1 MSEYFVVRKGAT
13 ALPNEVVWDSSISYG
28 ALGILARA
36 LSTAPGADLGY
47 RAFAGRGMGE
57 KAVRAALGELEEAG
71 YRHRFTVRREGGRIR
86 TVTVF
91 SDVSIGRATALSEL
105 PEEQRAGVVDPEEPR
120 QSCGSHIRR
129 SHRAADGAAR
139 SDLGKRTSSDGAV
152 DNLSDDGRR
161 AAPVAA
167 RSDLGKQGVSAGR
180 TVPRSTVARSSAALS
195 LRDTKP
201 SSSLRSEEE
210 SFDQTGPDRTEAAS
224 PDAGADS
231 RSRSGSVRA
240 GRGRARRASA
250 ADRARRDASPGSG
263 TRPGPE
269 ETGGGVSRVEPEPA
283 TEPSRPQEPR
293 ERPVGASPSRRHGSG
308 VKSSSRALQAPSEG
322 VSGVKR
328 AVDGP
333 VGGDPGLPAEVR
345 GLLGSCLPASML
357 RVASDPQGASEVAGL
372 LRERVEAGWRPSEIR
387 SALDE
392 DLPEPV
398 GHLSRLVAWRLRHKV
413 DPALAPVA
421 LVAAGEGQVEVARR
435 AVRVVEPL
443 RTRDQELDQEL
454 SRRAWDQVRRE
465 HPDVGRAR
473 QMSLAGEL
481 VEQWRRE
488 EVGEVAS

>member
-13 ALPNEVVWDSSISYG
+13 ALRNEVVWDSSISYG

-36 LSTAPGADLGY
+36 LATAPGADLGY

-91 SDVSIGRATALSEL
+91 SDVSMGRAEALSEL
-105 PEEQRAGVVDPEEPR
+105 PEEQRVGVVDPEEPR
-120 QSCGSHIRR
+120 QSCGSRIRR
-129 SHRAADGAAR
+129 SHRAADG
-139 SDLGKRTSSDGAV
+139 
-152 DNLSDDGRR
+152 
-161 AAPVAA
+161 AA

-210 SFDQTGPDRTEAAS
+210 SFDQTGPGRAEVAS
-224 PDAGADS
+224 PGAGAG
-231 RSRSGSVRA
+231 SRSGSVRS
-240 GRGRARRASA
+240 GRARARRASGA
-250 ADRARRDASPGSG
+250 GRARRDASPSG
-263 TRPGPE
+263 ALPGPE
-269 ETGGGVSRVEPEPA
+269 VAGGGVSGVEPEPT

-293 ERPVGASPSRRHGSG
+293 ERPIGASPDRGRGSG
-308 VKSSSRALQAPSEG
+308 VKSSSRASQAPSGGASEDRR
-322 VSGVKR
+322 V
-328 AVDGP
+328 VDGP
-333 VGGDPGLPAEVR
+333 AGGGPGLPAEVR

-357 RVASDPQGASEVAGL
+357 RVASDPQGALEVAGL
-372 LRERVEAGWRPSEIR
+372 LRERVEAGWRPGEIC

-413 DPALAPVA
+413 DPALAPAA

-435 AVRVVEPL
+435 AVRVVEPP
-443 RTRDQELDQEL
+443 RTREQELAE
-454 SRRAWDQVRRE
+454 RAWDQVRRE

-488 EVGEVAS
+488 EVREVAS

>member
-13 ALPNEVVWDSSISYG
+13 ALRNEVVWDSSISYG

-36 LSTAPGADLGY
+36 LATAPGADLGY

-91 SDVSIGRATALSEL
+91 SDVSMGRAEALSEL
-105 PEEQRAGVVDPEEPR
+105 PEEQRVGVVDPEEPR
-120 QSCGSHIRR
+120 QSCGSRIRR
-129 SHRAADGAAR
+129 SHRAAGDAAR
-139 SDLGKRTSSDGAV
+139 SDLGKRSTSDGPV

-161 AAPVAA
+161 AATGAA

-210 SFDQTGPDRTEAAS
+210 SFDQTGPDRAEVVS
-224 PDAGADS
+224 PDAG
-231 RSRSGSVRA
+231 SRSGSVGA
-240 GRGRARRASA
+240 GRVRDRRASA
-250 ADRARRDASPGSG
+250 AGRARRDASPGSG
-263 TRPGPE
+263 RRPGPE
-269 ETGGGVSRVEPEPA
+269 EAGGGVSGVEPEPT
-283 TEPSRPQEPR
+283 TEPPRPQEPH
-293 ERPVGASPSRRHGSG
+293 EQPIGASPDGHGSD
-308 VKSSSRALQAPSEG
+308 VKSSSRASQAPSEG
-322 VSGVKR
+322 ASEDRRV
-328 AVDGP
+328 VDGP
-333 VGGDPGLPAEVR
+333 AGGGPGLPAEVR

-357 RVASDPQGASEVAGL
+357 RVASDLPGALEVAGL
-372 LRERVEAGWRPSEIR
+372 LRERVEAGWRPGEIR

-413 DPALAPVA
+413 DPALAPAA
-421 LVAAGEGQVEVARR
+421 LVAAGEGQVEAVRR
-435 AVRVVEPL
+435 AVRVVEPP
-443 RTRDQELDQEL
+443 RTREQELAE
-454 SRRAWDQVRRE
+454 RAWDQVRRE

-481 VEQWRRE
+481 VEQWRQAE
-488 EVGEVAS
+488 VEVGEVAS

>member
-13 ALPNEVVWDSSISYG
+13 ALRNEVVWDSSISYG

-36 LSTAPGADLGY
+36 LATAPGADLGY

-91 SDVSIGRATALSEL
+91 SDVSMGRAEALSEL
-105 PEEQRAGVVDPEEPR
+105 PEEQRVGVVDPEEPR
-120 QSCGSHIRR
+120 QSCGSRIRR

-139 SDLGKRTSSDGAV
+139 SDLGKRTPSEGPV

-161 AAPVAA
+161 AATGAA

-210 SFDQTGPDRTEAAS
+210 SFDQTGPDRTGVVS
-224 PDAGADS
+224 LGAGAG
-231 RSRSGSVRA
+231 SRSGRVRD
-240 GRGRARRASA
+240 RRASVA
-250 ADRARRDASPGSG
+250 GRARRDASPGG
-263 TRPGPE
+263 ALPGSQDI
-269 ETGGGVSRVEPEPA
+269 GGGVSGVEPEPA
-283 TEPSRPQEPR
+283 AEPSRPQEPR
-293 ERPVGASPSRRHGSG
+293 ERPIGASPDRGRGSG
-308 VKSSSRALQAPSEG
+308 VKSSSRVSQAPSEG
-322 VSGVKR
+322 SSEDRRG
-328 AVDGP
+328 VDGP
-333 VGGDPGLPAEVR
+333 AGGGPGLPAEVR

-357 RVASDPQGASEVAGL
+357 RVASDPQGALDVAGL
-372 LRERVEAGWRPSEIR
+372 LRERVEAGWRPGEIR

-421 LVAAGEGQVEVARR
+421 LVAAGEGRVEAVRR
-435 AVRVVEPL
+435 AVKVVEPT
-443 RTRDQELDQEL
+443 RTRDQELAE
-454 SRRAWDQVRRE
+454 RAWDQVRRE

-481 VEQWRRE
+481 VEQWRQAE
-488 EVGEVAS
+488 AGEVAS

>member
-13 ALPNEVVWDSSISYG
+13 ALRNEVVWDSSISYG

-120 QSCGSHIRR
+120 QSCGSRIRR

-139 SDLGKRTSSDGAV
+139 SDLGKRAPSGGPV
-152 DNLSDDGRR
+152 DNLSDDGHR

-167 RSDLGKQGVSAGR
+167 RSDLDKQGVSAGR

-210 SFDQTGPDRTEAAS
+210 SLDQTGPDRAEVAS
-224 PDAGADS
+224 PGAGAG
-231 RSRSGSVRA
+231 SRSGPVRS
-240 GRGRARRASA
+240 GRARARRASA
-250 ADRARRDASPGSG
+250 AGRARRDASPGSG

-269 ETGGGVSRVEPEPA
+269 ETGGGVSGVEPEPA
-283 TEPSRPQEPR
+283 TESSRPQEPR
-293 ERPVGASPSRRHGSG
+293 ERPIGTSAECGSG
-308 VKSSSRALQAPSEG
+308 VKSSSRASQAS
-322 VSGVKR
+322 SGGTSGGGR
-328 AVDGP
+328 AVEGAE
-333 VGGDPGLPAEVR
+333 VEGAGLPAEVC

-357 RVASDPQGASEVAGL
+357 RVASDPQGALDVAGL
-372 LRERVEAGWRPSEIR
+372 LRERVEAGWRPGEIR

-421 LVAAGEGQVEVARR
+421 LIAAGEGRVEAARR
-435 AVRVVEPL
+435 AVKVVEPP
-443 RTRDQELDQEL
+443 RTRDQELAE
-454 SRRAWDQVRRE
+454 RAWDQVRRE

-481 VEQWRRE
+481 VEQWRQAE
-488 EVGEVAS
+488 AGEVAS

>member
-13 ALPNEVVWDSSISYG
+13 ALRNEVVWDSSISYG

-36 LSTAPGADLGY
+36 LATAPGADLGY

-91 SDVSIGRATALSEL
+91 SDVSMGRATALSEL

-120 QSCGSHIRR
+120 QSCGSRVRR

-139 SDLGKRTSSDGAV
+139 SDLGKRAPSGGLV

-210 SFDQTGPDRTEAAS
+210 SFDQTGPDRAEVVS
-224 PDAGADS
+224 PGAGVG
-231 RSRSGSVRA
+231 SRSGSVGS
-240 GRGRARRASA
+240 GRDRVRRASGA
-250 ADRARRDASPGSG
+250 GRARRDASPSG
-263 TRPGPE
+263 ALPGPE
-269 ETGGGVSRVEPEPA
+269 VAGGGVSGVEPEPA
-283 TEPSRPQEPR
+283 TEPPRPQEPR
-293 ERPVGASPSRRHGSG
+293 ERSVGASPSLGHGSG
-308 VKSSSRALQAPSEG
+308 VKSSSRALQTPSGGTSEDRR
-322 VSGVKR
+322 V
-328 AVDGP
+328 VDGP

-345 GLLGSCLPASML
+345 ALLGSCLPASML
-357 RVASDPQGASEVAGL
+357 RVASDPQGALEVAGL
-372 LRERVEAGWRPSEIR
+372 LRERVEAGWRPGEIR

-435 AVRVVEPL
+435 AVRVVEPP
-443 RTRDQELDQEL
+443 RTRDQELAE
-454 SRRAWDQVRRE
+454 RAWDQVRRE

>member
-13 ALPNEVVWDSSISYG
+13 ALRNEVVWDSSISYG

-36 LSTAPGADLGY
+36 LATAPGADLGY

-91 SDVSIGRATALSEL
+91 SDVSMGRAEALSEL
-105 PEEQRAGVVDPEEPR
+105 PEEQRVGVVDPGEPR
-120 QSCGSHIRR
+120 QSCGSRIRR
-129 SHRAADGAAR
+129 SHRAATGAAR
-139 SDLGKRTSSDGAV
+139 SDLGKRTPSEGPV

-161 AAPVAA
+161 AATGAA

-210 SFDQTGPDRTEAAS
+210 SLDQTGPDRTEVTS
-224 PDAGADS
+224 PGVGAG
-231 RSRSGSVRA
+231 SRSGSVRS
-240 GRGRARRASA
+240 GRARARRASA
-250 ADRARRDASPGSG
+250 GRARRDASPGSD
-263 TRPGPE
+263 TRPGPKE
-269 ETGGGVSRVEPEPA
+269 AGGGVSGVEPEPT

-293 ERPVGASPSRRHGSG
+293 ERPIGASPNRGHGSG
-308 VKSSSRALQAPSEG
+308 MKSSSRASQTPSEG
-322 VSGVKR
+322 ASEGRRV
-328 AVDGP
+328 VDGP
-333 VGGDPGLPAEVR
+333 VGGGSGLPAEVR

-357 RVASDPQGASEVAGL
+357 RVASDLQGALEVAGL
-372 LRERVEAGWRPSEIR
+372 LRERVEAGWRPGEIR

-421 LVAAGEGQVEVARR
+421 LVAAGEGQVEAVRR
-435 AVRVVEPL
+435 AVRVVEPP
-443 RTRDQELDQEL
+443 RTREQELAE
-454 SRRAWDQVRRE
+454 RAWDQVRRE

-481 VEQWRRE
+481 VEQWRQA

>member
-120 QSCGSHIRR
+120 QSCGSRIRR

-139 SDLGKRTSSDGAV
+139 SDLGRRTPSEGPV
-152 DNLSDDGRR
+152 DNLSDDGHR
-161 AAPVAA
+161 AATGAA

-210 SFDQTGPDRTEAAS
+210 SFDQTGPGRAEVAS
-224 PDAGADS
+224 PGAGAG
-231 RSRSGSVRA
+231 SRSGSVRS
-240 GRGRARRASA
+240 GRARARRASA
-250 ADRARRDASPGSG
+250 ASRARRDASPGSG

-269 ETGGGVSRVEPEPA
+269 EAGGGVSGVEPEPT
-283 TEPSRPQEPR
+283 TEPSRPQAPR
-293 ERPVGASPSRRHGSG
+293 ERPIGASPNRGHGSG
-308 VKSSSRALQAPSEG
+308 MKSSSRASQTPSEG
-322 VSGVKR
+322 ASEGRRV
-328 AVDGP
+328 VDGP
-333 VGGDPGLPAEVR
+333 VGGGSGLPAEVR

-357 RVASDPQGASEVAGL
+357 RVASDLQGALEVAGL

-413 DPALAPVA
+413 DPALAPAA
-421 LVAAGEGQVEVARR
+421 LVAAGEGQVEAVRR
-435 AVRVVEPL
+435 AVRVVEPP
-443 RTRDQELDQEL
+443 RTREQELAE
-454 SRRAWDQVRRE
+454 RAWDQVRRE

-488 EVGEVAS
+488 EVREVAS

>member
-13 ALPNEVVWDSSISYG
+13 ALRNEVVWDSSISYG

-36 LSTAPGADLGY
+36 LATAPGADLGY

-91 SDVSIGRATALSEL
+91 SDVSMGRAEALSEL
-105 PEEQRAGVVDPEEPR
+105 PEEQRVGVVDPEEPR
-120 QSCGSHIRR
+120 QSCGSRIRR
-129 SHRAADGAAR
+129 SHRAADG
-139 SDLGKRTSSDGAV
+139 
-152 DNLSDDGRR
+152 
-161 AAPVAA
+161 AA

-210 SFDQTGPDRTEAAS
+210 SFDQTGPGRAEVAS
-224 PDAGADS
+224 PGAGAG
-231 RSRSGSVRA
+231 SRSGSVRS
-240 GRGRARRASA
+240 GRARARRASGA
-250 ADRARRDASPGSG
+250 GRARRDASPSG
-263 TRPGPE
+263 ALPGPE
-269 ETGGGVSRVEPEPA
+269 VAGGGVSGVEPEPT

-293 ERPVGASPSRRHGSG
+293 ERPIGASPDRGRGSG
-308 VKSSSRALQAPSEG
+308 VKSSSRASQAPSEG
-322 VSGVKR
+322 ASEDRRV
-328 AVDGP
+328 VDGP
-333 VGGDPGLPAEVR
+333 AGGGPGLSAEVR

-357 RVASDPQGASEVAGL
+357 RVASDPQGALEVAGL
-372 LRERVEAGWRPSEIR
+372 LRERVEAGWRPGEIC

-413 DPALAPVA
+413 DPALAPSA
-421 LVAAGEGQVEVARR
+421 LVAAGEGQVEAVRR
-435 AVRVVEPL
+435 AVRVVEPP
-443 RTRDQELDQEL
+443 RTREQELAE
-454 SRRAWDQVRRE
+454 RAWDQVRRE

-481 VEQWRRE
+481 VEQWRQAE
-488 EVGEVAS
+488 VEVGEVAS

>member
-13 ALPNEVVWDSSISYG
+13 ALRNEVVWDSSISYG

-36 LSTAPGADLGY
+36 LATAPGADLGY

-91 SDVSIGRATALSEL
+91 SDVSMGRAEALSEL

-120 QSCGSHIRR
+120 QSCGSRIRR
-129 SHRAADGAAR
+129 SHRAADG
-139 SDLGKRTSSDGAV
+139 
-152 DNLSDDGRR
+152 
-161 AAPVAA
+161 AA

-210 SFDQTGPDRTEAAS
+210 SFDQTGPDRTGVVS
-224 PDAGADS
+224 LGAGAG
-231 RSRSGSVRA
+231 SRSGRGGSGRVRA
-240 GRGRARRASA
+240 RHASGA
-250 ADRARRDASPGSG
+250 GRARRDASPGG
-263 TRPGPE
+263 ALPGSQDV
-269 ETGGGVSRVEPEPA
+269 GGGVSGVEPEPA
-283 TEPSRPQEPR
+283 AEPSRLEEPR
-293 ERPVGASPSRRHGSG
+293 EQPVGASPRRRGRRSG
-308 VKSSSRALQAPSEG
+308 VKSSSQGSHTPSG
-322 VSGVKR
+322 GASRGGR
-328 AVDGP
+328 AVEGAE
-333 VGGDPGLPAEVR
+333 VGVAGLPAEVR

-357 RVASDPQGASEVAGL
+357 RVASDPQGALDVAGL
-372 LRERVEAGWRPSEIR
+372 LRERVEAGWRPGEIR

-413 DPALAPVA
+413 DPALAPAA
-421 LVAAGEGQVEVARR
+421 LVAAGELQVQAARR
-435 AVRVVEPL
+435 AVKVVEPT
-443 RTRDQELDQEL
+443 RTRDQELAE
-454 SRRAWDQVRRE
+454 RAWDQVRRE

-481 VEQWRRE
+481 VEQWRQAE
-488 EVGEVAS
+488 AGEVAS

>member
-13 ALPNEVVWDSSISYG
+13 ALRNEVVWDSSISYG

-36 LSTAPGADLGY
+36 LATAPGADLGY

-91 SDVSIGRATALSEL
+91 SDVSMGRAEALSEL

-120 QSCGSHIRR
+120 QPGGSRIRR

-139 SDLGKRTSSDGAV
+139 SDLGKLTPSEGPV

-161 AAPVAA
+161 AATGAA
-167 RSDLGKQGVSAGR
+167 WSDLGKQGVSAGR

-210 SFDQTGPDRTEAAS
+210 SFDQTGPDRTGVVS
-224 PDAGADS
+224 PGAGAG
-231 RSRSGSVRA
+231 SRSGRGGSGQVRA
-240 GRGRARRASA
+240 RHASGA
-250 ADRARRDASPGSG
+250 GRARRDASPGG
-263 TRPGPE
+263 ALPGPQDV
-269 ETGGGVSRVEPEPA
+269 GGGVSGVEPEPA
-283 TEPSRPQEPR
+283 AEPSRLEEPR
-293 ERPVGASPSRRHGSG
+293 EQPVGASPRRRGRRSG
-308 VKSSSRALQAPSEG
+308 VKSSSQGSQTPSGGASRGGRTVEG
-322 VSGVKR
+322 AEV
-328 AVDGP
+328 A
-333 VGGDPGLPAEVR
+333 GLPAEVR

-357 RVASDPQGASEVAGL
+357 RVASDPQGALDVAGL
-372 LRERVEAGWRPSEIR
+372 LRERVEAGWRPGEIR

-413 DPALAPVA
+413 DPALAPAA
-421 LVAAGEGQVEVARR
+421 LVAAGELQVQAARR
-435 AVRVVEPL
+435 AVKVVEPT
-443 RTRDQELDQEL
+443 RTREQELAE
-454 SRRAWDQVRRE
+454 RAWEQVRRE

-481 VEQWRRE
+481 VEQWRQAE
-488 EVGEVAS
+488 AGEVAS

>member
-105 PEEQRAGVVDPEEPR
+105 PEEQRVGVVDPEEPR
-120 QSCGSHIRR
+120 QSCGSRIRR

-139 SDLGKRTSSDGAV
+139 SDLGKRTSSYGAV
-152 DNLSDDGRR
+152 DNLSDDDRR
-161 AAPVAA
+161 AATGAA

-210 SFDQTGPDRTEAAS
+210 SFDQTGPGRAEVAS
-224 PDAGADS
+224 PGAGAG
-231 RSRSGSVRA
+231 SRSGSVRS
-240 GRGRARRASA
+240 GRGRARRASGA
-250 ADRARRDASPGSG
+250 GRARRGASPGSG

-269 ETGGGVSRVEPEPA
+269 EAGGGVSGAEPEPT

-293 ERPVGASPSRRHGSG
+293 ERPIGASPDHGHGSG
-308 VKSSSRALQAPSEG
+308 VKSSSRASQAPSEG
-322 VSGVKR
+322 ASEDRRV
-328 AVDGP
+328 VDGP
-333 VGGDPGLPAEVR
+333 AGGGSGLPAEVR

-357 RVASDPQGASEVAGL
+357 RVASDLQGALEVAGL
-372 LRERVEAGWRPSEIR
+372 LRERVEAGWRPGEIR

-413 DPALAPVA
+413 DPALAPAA
-421 LVAAGEGQVEVARR
+421 LVAAGEGQVEAVRR
-435 AVRVVEPL
+435 AVRVVEPP
-443 RTRDQELDQEL
+443 RTREQELAE
-454 SRRAWDQVRRE
+454 RAWDQVRRE

-481 VEQWRRE
+481 VEQWRQAE
-488 EVGEVAS
+488 VEVGEVAS